1 MCNNIFKKGGKDK
14 WAFFNLVYSV
24 GNGVA
29 RVQFDSMEFGIT
41 DGGGRGN
48 DGSSGVDKSS
58 IRSSGIRSNSSG
70 GMDKAGSS
78 GITVVVVETSMS
90 KWNSSSIRSS
100 SISRGGN
107 YGGGGGN
114 NKGSGGSGS
123 FGGSLFTVGFGI
135 ESFLESC
142 FGSFDFGGVFKGC
155 GFENGG
161 YQRFGVESGCNGKVI
176 FMDGCNGKFVF
187 MNGSYG
193 KFDFGSSRSNW
204 EVGSLDTES
213 QMIGDIVGGL
223 DLAVGI
229 DIRIRS
235 RNSSISVSYFLFD
248 RVEVRVT
255 ILNIAEFVLSLE
267 LR

>member
-24 GNGVA
+24 GNSVA
-29 RVQFDSMEFGIT
+29 GVQFDSMEFGIT

-90 KWNSSSIRSS
+90 EWNSS

-107 YGGGGGN
+107 YGGDGGN
-114 NKGSGGSGS
+114 NKGSGGGGS
-123 FGGSLFTVGFGI
+123 FSGSLFTVGFGI

-142 FGSFDFGGVFKGC
+142 FGGFDFGGVFKGC

-161 YQRFGVESGCNGKVI
+161 YQRFGVEGRCNGKFI
-176 FMDGCNGKFVF
+176 FMDGCFGKFVF

-193 KFDFGSSRSNW
+193 KFDFGNSGSNW

-229 DIRIRS
+229 DIGIRS

-255 ILNIAEFVLSLE
+255 ILNIAEFVLCLE

>member
-1 MCNNIFKKGGKDK
+1 
-14 WAFFNLVYSV
+14 
-24 GNGVA
+24 
-29 RVQFDSMEFGIT
+29 MEFGIT
-41 DGGGRGN
+41 DGGGRGH

-90 KWNSSSIRSS
+90 EWNSS

-123 FGGSLFTVGFGI
+123 FSGSLFTVGFGFESSL
-135 ESFLESC
+135 ESF
-142 FGSFDFGGVFKGC
+142 FGSFDFGGVFEGC
-155 GFENGG
+155 RVKNGG
-161 YQRFGVESGCNGKVI
+161 DQRFGVEGRGNQRLGVE
-176 FMDGCNGKFVF
+176 DGSFAF
-187 MNGSYG
+187 ENGSYG
-193 KFDFGSSRSNW
+193 KFDFGNSGSNW
-204 EVGSLDTES
+204 KVGSLNTES

-223 DLAVGI
+223 DNAIGI
-229 DIRIRS
+229 NIRIRS
-235 RNSSISVSYFLFD
+235 LNSSISVSYFLFD
-248 RVEVRVT
+248 RVEVRIT

>member
-14 WAFFNLVYSV
+14 WTFFNLVYSV

-41 DGGGRGN
+41 DGRGRGN

-70 GMDKAGSS
+70 GMDKASSS

-90 KWNSSSIRSS
+90 KWNSS

-123 FGGSLFTVGFGI
+123 FSGSLFTVGFGI

-161 YQRFGVESGCNGKVI
+161 YQRFGVESGCNGKLI
-176 FMDGCNGKFVF
+176 FMDGCFGKFVF

-193 KFDFGSSRSNW
+193 KFDFGSSGSNW